1 MTNNLKDSDPDALI
15 SLAEA
20 AKLRGIDIKTLRS
33 EIRRGGA
40 ASQKMETKMTTWL
53 ELSKASNGT
62 HVCFPLGHDIFPD
75 ALVPEGA
82 MGVIQEN
89 GLNEIWCTMLILPDD
104 KNIREQLKE
113 WDGCIV

>member
-1 MTNNLKDSDPDALI
+1 MT
-15 SLAEA
+15 
-20 AKLRGIDIKTLRS
+20 
-33 EIRRGGA
+33 
-40 ASQKMETKMTTWL
+40 QKMETKMTTWL

-113 WDGCIV
+113 WDGCIVLQPSLGNNDEHWNSESPIKVMDQEQKT